1 MKTAKDTAPKP
12 DCSGKRFTIIAA
24 RFYED
29 LAGWLED
36 GARRALH
43 DCGVKDEHISVY
55 HVPGCFELPLA
66 AKRLIAAD
74 ERLDAIVAL
83 GAVVRG
89 ETPHFDYVAGE
100 CARGLMT
107 VQLAT
112 GVPIGF
118 GVLTTENLQQARDR
132 ANPEKGDKGY
142 DAAIAAASLLHIP
155 EETGKEVV
163 GFRAGRNALQPS
175 EESLRHK

>member
-1 MKTAKDTAPKP
+1 MKKESSSVNSESFDKRRMIRP
-12 DCSGKRFTIIAA
+12 DCSGKRFAIIAA
-24 RFYED
+24 HFYEQ
-29 LAGWLED
+29 LSEWLED
-36 GARRALH
+36 GARRALA
-43 DCGVKDEHISVY
+43 DCGVRSDDITVY

-83 GAVVRG
+83 GVVVRG

-100 CARGLMT
+100 CARGIMT

-118 GVLTTENLQQARDR
+118 GVLTTETLEQAEER
-132 ANPEKGDKGY
+132 ARPERGDKGY
-142 DAAIAAASLLHIP
+142 EAAIAAAILLHVP
-155 EETGKEVV
+155 REPVREAL
-163 GFRAGRNALQPS
+163 GFRR
-175 EESLRHK
+175 